1 MERLYCTKLIIF
13 VIHGERRR
21 LVKISL
27 KAMLHVVGRRS
38 PYSLILSIGDIYMF
52 VITWM
57 HIEKNVCES
66 LIGTLL
72 NIQGKTKDGLNT
84 RLDLM
89 EMGLRS
95 ELAPRFEQK
104 QTYLPPACYTLSR
117 IEKKIFCQTLANLKV
132 LEGCYSNFRNLV
144 YVEEFK
150 IVGLKSHGYH
160 TLKQQLLPIEL
171 RSILPKHV

>member
-1 MERLYCTKLIIF
+1 MERLYFTKWIIF
-13 VIHGERRR
+13 LIHGERRR

-38 PYSLILSIGDIYMF
+38 PYSLILSIGDIYLD
-52 VITWM
+52 VM

-66 LIGTLL
+66 IIGTLL

-104 QTYLPPACYTLSR
+104 RTYLPRACYTLSR
-117 IEKKIFCQTLANLKV
+117 IEKKIFV
-132 LEGCYSNFRNLV
+132 
-144 YVEEFK
+144 
-150 IVGLKSHGYH
+150 
-160 TLKQQLLPIEL
+160 
-171 RSILPKHV
+171 KH